1 MGMNGLRRAGMAFG
15 RRETKIKFQRSFPAL
30 PPTGRWRS
38 RSEGRDKRDGLL
50 KIRRRLLNPIQRGQT
65 HTRVVVQMRREWS
78 ARDRPANQTQRRR
91 VVPLTMQGQNKDR

>member
-38 RSEGRDKRDGLL
+38 RSEGRNKRDGLL
-50 KIRRRLLNPIQRGQT
+50 EIGRRLLNPIQRGQK
-65 HTRVVVQMRREWS
+65 HARIVVQMRREWS
-78 ARDRPANQTQRRR
+78 ARDRPTNKPQRRR
-91 VVPLTMQGQNKDR
+91 VVPLTVQGQNKDR